1 MKEEIYDLI
10 IIGGGPAGLTAGI
23 YACRTRLNTIL
34 LEKGLPGGQLVNIE
48 FVENYPGFEQ
58 GISGAE
64 LATVMEAQAT
74 RFGLK
79 IKQTEVLGV
88 ELGQRHKLV
97 KTDAGEYRAR
107 ALIIAGG
114 SAREKL
120 GVPGEDKLAGR
131 GVSYCAT
138 CDGPLFR
145 DQSVAVVG
153 GGDAAVSEA
162 LFLTKFASSVVLIH
176 RRNQLRAAKVVQERV
191 LTNSK
196 MGFRWD
202 SVVEEMGGGEQLEWV
217 KLRNVKSGETSR
229 LPVSGIFVYVGQKPA
244 TEYLKGVLPLDE
256 AGYIITNELMET
268 AVPGVLAAGDIRHN
282 SGRQIVIA
290 AGEGATAALSAEKY
304 LERQMPA
311 G

>member
-1 MKEEIYDLI
+1 MNDSIYDLV

-23 YACRTRLNTIL
+23 YACRSRLNVIL
-34 LEKGLPGGQLVNIE
+34 LEKGMPGGSLVNIE
-48 FVENYPGFEQ
+48 LVENYPGFEK

-64 LATVMEAQAT
+64 LAIAMEAQAA

-79 IKQTEVLGV
+79 TKQTEVYGI
-88 ELGQRHKLV
+88 ELGQKHKTV
-97 KTDAGEYRAR
+97 KTDTGDYRTR
-107 ALIIAGG
+107 AVIIAGG

-120 GVPGEDKLAGR
+120 GVPGEDKLSGR

-162 LFLTKFASSVVLIH
+162 LFLTKFASKVVLIH
-176 RRNQLRAAKVVQERV
+176 RRNQLRAAKLVQERI
-191 LTNSK
+191 LSHPK
-196 MGFRWD
+196 MEFRWE
-202 SVVEEMGGGEQLEWV
+202 SVVEGMGGGELLEWV
-217 KLRNVKSGETSR
+217 EIRNVKTGEKSV

-244 TEYLKGVLPLDE
+244 TEYLKDILPLDE
-256 AGYIITNELMET
+256 AGYIITNEFMET
-268 AVPGVLAAGDIRHN
+268 TIPGVFAAGDIRYS

-290 AGEGATAALSAEKY
+290 AGEGATAARSVEKY
-304 LERQMPA
+304 LEK
-311 G
+311 